1 MFSELILQQLHASP
15 FPTTIEFSLISFTG
29 ILNFNLFGV
38 PLVGADIC
46 GFNGNTNKELC
57 GRWMQLG
64 AFYPFSRN
72 HNTINANVSK
82 FRENILIVQMPV
94 CGLICMMRFKDFNR
108 GWHRSEKIFQDQG
121 KSENFTLSRGKF
133 TSL

>member
-15 FPTTIEFSLISFTG
+15 FPTAIEFSLISSTG

-72 HNTINANVSK
+72 HNTIKANVSK

-94 CGLICMMRFKDFNR
+94 CGFYMYDAFQRF
-108 GWHRSEKIFQDQG
+108 
-121 KSENFTLSRGKF
+121 
-133 TSL
+133 